1 MQYIPNMGGI
11 YSGFE
16 SGAPPIADSYPLPGP
31 RSGTGMSGPPPSMSM
46 PPPPGMPPL
55 PPPSTGTTPP
65 PTPAPVPTPAST
77 LPTVT
82 PVSAQNALS
91 NFANSAGMQFALQ
104 QGANTLN
111 NLYAAHGQI
120 QSGAAA
126 KALQSFGQNTALQNY
141 FFPYM
146 NYLTGQQNM
155 GENAAAALNGVG
167 SSYGAN
173 VGNLGQGYANG
184 VTNINQGAANA
195 IGQGAYNIGN
205 AQANQAAINGYGQ
218 AGIGSAIGSG
228 LGQIGSSFFQPSQG
242 IPTLPIDAFG
252 TGNNAGY

>member
-1 MQYIPNMGGI
+1 
-11 YSGFE
+11 
-16 SGAPPIADSYPLPGP
+16 
-31 RSGTGMSGPPPSMSM
+31 
-46 PPPPGMPPL
+46 
-55 PPPSTGTTPP
+55 
-65 PTPAPVPTPAST
+65 
-77 LPTVT
+77 
-82 PVSAQNALS
+82 
-91 NFANSAGMQFALQ
+91 MQFALQ

-205 AQANQAAINGYGQ
+205 AQANQAAIGAIG
-218 AGIGSAIGSG
+218 AGNIGSAIGTG
-228 LGQIGSSFFQPSQG
+228 LGQIGSSFFRPSTSSV
-242 IPTLPIDAFG
+242 PTLPIDPFG
-252 TGNNAGY
+252 YGNNAGY